1 MGKIWNFAREN
12 LEKPKNNNLNQ
23 IILTFI
29 SKLFKFISMKRSK
42 SIIFSLCL
50 LLCMQ
55 HHLYSQV
62 PTNESEGNLP
72 KLKALFPH
80 FLDVNMRDV
89 HTFWSQNRS
98 ESRTTERWESIGPV
112 EVISS
117 EGLDF
122 YVSGRVKHIDYVNK
136 DLIRF
141 VSASGGL
148 FDAQKKDNKW
158 DIRNISSHAVT
169 TTVGG
174 ASDTSPFDPNYILYG
189 TGDHILGR
197 GTGLWKTTDGGTN
210 WERIN
215 LPDANYFHDVKFSNR
230 LGKIWA
236 GGNGLYSSDDN
247 GITWKTHRFGD
258 FSSVVIDPNKP
269 DTAFI
274 SDFAKG
280 IFRTFD
286 GGTTWTKLTNGLPSE
301 NINRI
306 ELTICDQQPNVLY
319 AWICN
324 ELNAT
329 KGVWK
334 TIDHGETWTEC
345 EILNSEY
352 NPDRRIH
359 LEAGDFHST
368 ISVSPTNP
376 DKVLIGG
383 WWYAV
388 TDNGE
393 IFIGPNSGSHVDYHH
408 ATWDD
413 EGETIFMA
421 TDGGVSY
428 MDFDEITIFE
438 DNVEKLKTDLIKV
451 PTLQFVSLST
461 GKKSDFIVGGTQDN
475 GFIFYHS
482 DRDKWFYR
490 VGDGGDV
497 SAHYETNHAFHGTEG
512 VYDEPLT
519 FKNKGKFTDNTDDFY
534 DINIGLRPSGE
545 WFRRVGNSYSADI
558 ILFTQTDQHFYYST
572 TLGFPWIPYDVP
584 TFDVGSINAMCSP
597 HDPNPI
603 VFVSGNGSPATS
615 IMKVD
620 LTKLTHEFVS
630 AGLPIQ
636 KNISWPQVYTSPSP
650 NLKHKVYTFIH
661 APNGHTPSA
670 KIFTS
675 DASSI
680 NWVNITGNL
689 PDIHITSMFV
699 HPDDE
704 NFILVGSDG
713 FGVFVTKDGGKNWNP
728 YNTDLPQG
736 CLITDFDYQI
746 QGEKLYV
753 IMATYGNGLYRS
765 ELPSNIVQTE
775 DTKQENL
782 SMTIHTNGDI
792 ARIFLPTAITNDI
805 NIHLLDIK
813 GNFIANLTNITF
825 LSEHILETSLPTL
838 PAGVYVFNVKA
849 GMKNYS
855 QKVVKIQ

>member
-1 MGKIWNFAREN
+1 
-12 LEKPKNNNLNQ
+12 
-23 IILTFI
+23 
-29 SKLFKFISMKRSK
+29 MKHFK
-42 SIIFSLCL
+42 SIIYSLFL
-50 LLCMQ
+50 LLSLQ
-55 HHLYSQV
+55 NHLFSQE
-62 PTNESEGNLP
+62 PKDESEGNLP
-72 KLKALFPH
+72 KLKAISPH
-80 FLDVNMRDV
+80 FLDINMRDV
-89 HTFWSQNRS
+89 HSFWSQNRS
-98 ESRTTERWESIGPV
+98 ESRHTERWESIGPV

-136 DLIRF
+136 NLIRF

-148 FDAQKKDNKW
+148 FDAQKKDGKW
-158 DIRNISSHAVT
+158 DIKNISSHAVT
-169 TTVGG
+169 TTWGG
-174 ASDTSPFDPNYILYG
+174 ASDTSPSDQDYIIYG
-189 TGDHILGR
+189 TGDHLFGR
-197 GTGLWKTTDGGTN
+197 GTGLWKTKDGGVT
-210 WERIN
+210 WQSID
-215 LPDANYFHDVKFSNR
+215 LPNARYFHDVKFSNKP
-230 LGKIWA
+230 GKIWA

-247 GITWKTHRFGD
+247 GIIWKTHRFGD

-274 SDFAKG
+274 SDFGKG

-301 NINRI
+301 NFNRI

-324 ELNAT
+324 ELNAS

-359 LEAGDFHST
+359 LGAGDFHST

-393 IFIGPNSGSHVDYHH
+393 IFIGPNTGSHVDYHH

-413 EGETIFMA
+413 EGKTIFMA

-438 DNVEKLKTDLIKV
+438 DNVGKIKTDLIKV
-451 PTLQFVSLST
+451 PTLQFVSVST
-461 GKKSDFIVGGTQDN
+461 GKKSDFMVGGTQDN
-475 GFIFYHS
+475 GYIFYRS
-482 DRDKWFYR
+482 SNDTWYYSG
-490 VGDGGDV
+490 GDGSDV
-497 SAHYETNHAFHGTEG
+497 SAHYEINHTFHGTVG
-512 VYDEPLT
+512 VYKEPLT
-519 FKNKGKFTDNTDDFY
+519 FRNTGKITETPNDFY
-534 DINIGLRPSGE
+534 DINVGLRPSGE
-545 WFRRVGNSYSADI
+545 WFRRVGNSYSPEI
-558 ILFTQTDQHFYYST
+558 ILYTQTDQHFYYST
-572 TLGFPWIPYDVP
+572 NFGFQWIPYDVSA
-584 TFDVGSINAMCSP
+584 FDVGAINAMCSP
-597 HDPNPI
+597 HDPKPI
-603 VFVSGNGSPATS
+603 AFVSGNGSPATS

-630 AGLPIQ
+630 EGLPIQ

-661 APNGHTPSA
+661 APLGYTPRA

-675 DASSI
+675 DATSI
-680 NWVNITGNL
+680 KWVNISGNL
-689 PDIHITSMFV
+689 PDVHITTMFV

-704 NFILVGSDG
+704 NFILVGTDG
-713 FGVFVTKDGGKNWNP
+713 FGVFATQDGGKNWNP

-746 QGEKLYV
+746 QGGKLYV
-753 IMATYGNGLYRS
+753 VMATYGNGLYRS
-765 ELPSNIVQTE
+765 ELPSNAVQTE
-775 DTKQENL
+775 DSKQENPR
-782 SMTIHTNGDI
+782 MTIHTHGDI
-792 ARIFLPTAITNDI
+792 ARIFLPSALTNDI
-805 NIHLLDIK
+805 QINVLDSK
-813 GNFIANLTNITF
+813 GSSVAKLNNITF
-825 LSEHILETSLPTL
+825 LSEHILETSLPVL
-838 PAGVYVFNVKA
+838 PAGIYIFDVRVGKDH
-849 GMKNYS
+849 YS
-855 QKVVKIQ
+855 QKVVIN